1 MLLIRFFGGKG
12 GVGKTT
18 LAAAFAVRQARR
30 GVRTLVVSTDPAHS
44 LGDVLGATLS
54 DEPRPAGES
63 LLAAEIS
70 GERQAGRRVA
80 EVLEDARHAVPRE
93 VLPAVERHLR
103 RAVES
108 PGTVESALLDRL
120 TDLVERT
127 GKDWD
132 LLVVDSAPTGHMLR
146 LLSLPELLTP
156 WIEGLAHNRKQARDV
171 DRFADGLLGQAGAQ
185 RDPLLER
192 LQSRRQR
199 LEALQAR
206 LRADARVHLVL
217 VPERLPLAETERAAD
232 QLTEAGVPLAAVLV
246 NRVAS
251 GEESGVLARRRD
263 QEHTVLARVRERF
276 GGDGASGVLTV
287 PLLPGDLTGAA
298 GLDEAGAWLQPLDPQ
313 PADPQPLDPPPADS

>member
-1 MLLIRFFGGKG
+1 MIRFFGGKG

-44 LGDVLGATLS
+44 LGDVLDASLS
-54 DEPRPAGES
+54 EEPHPVGDF

-70 GERQAGRRVA
+70 GERQANHRVV

-120 TDLVERT
+120 TELVERT
-127 GKDWD
+127 GRDWD

-156 WIEGLAHNRKQARDV
+156 WVEGLAHNRKQARDV
-171 DRFADGLLGQAGAQ
+171 DRFADGLLGETGAQ

-192 LQSRRQR
+192 LQARRRR
-199 LEALQAR
+199 LERLQSR
-206 LRADARVHLVL
+206 LRGEARVHLVL

-232 QLTEAGVPLAAVLV
+232 QLAEARVPLAAVLV

-251 GEESGVLARRRD
+251 ADESGVLARRRA
-263 QEHTVLARVRERF
+263 QEQAVLARVRERF
-276 GGDGASGVLTV
+276 GGDGGAGVLTV
-287 PLLPGDLTGAA
+287 PLLPGELTGVA
-298 GLDEAGAWLQPLDPQ
+298 GLRETGERLAPV
-313 PADPQPLDPPPADS
+313 DPPDVRGA

>member
-18 LAAAFAVRQARR
+18 LAAAFATAQARR

-44 LGDVLGATLS
+44 LGDVLDTSLS
-54 DEPRPAGES
+54 EEPRAVADD

-70 GERQAGRRVA
+70 GENQAERRVA

-103 RAVES
+103 RAVDS

-120 TDLVERT
+120 TGLVERT
-127 GKDWD
+127 GRDWD

-146 LLSLPELLTP
+146 LVSLPELLTP
-156 WIEGLAHNRKQARDV
+156 WIEGLTRNRRRARDI
-171 DRFADGLLGQAGAQ
+171 DAYADGLLGERGAREE

-192 LQSRRQR
+192 LHARRRR
-199 LEALQAR
+199 LDNLRHR
-206 LRADARVHLVL
+206 LRTDARVHLVL

-232 QLTEAGVPLAAVLV
+232 RLAEAGLPLGAVLV
-246 NRVAS
+246 NRVAADA
-251 GEESGVLARRRD
+251 ESGVLARRRG
-263 QEHTVLARVRERF
+263 QERAVLARVRERF
-276 GGDGASGVLTV
+276 ADVVTV
-287 PLLPGDLTGAA
+287 PLLPGALAGVEELAEPAEWLADL
-298 GLDEAGAWLQPLDPQ
+298 
-313 PADPQPLDPPPADS
+313 

>member
-30 GVRTLVVSTDPAHS
+30 GARTLVVSTDPAHS
-44 LGDVLGATLS
+44 LGDVLGEALS
-54 DEPRPAGES
+54 DEPRPVGES

-70 GERQAGRRVA
+70 GERQASNRVA

-103 RAVES
+103 RAVDS

-127 GKDWD
+127 GQDWD
-132 LLVVDSAPTGHMLR
+132 LLIVDSAPTGHMLR

-171 DRFADGLLGQAGAQ
+171 DRFADGLLGETGAQ

-192 LQSRRQR
+192 LQARRRR
-199 LEALQAR
+199 LEALQTR
-206 LRADARVHLVL
+206 LRDDARVHLVL

-232 QLTEAGVPLAAVLV
+232 QLAEAGVPLGAVLV

-251 GEESGVLARRRD
+251 DDESGVLARRRE
-263 QEHTVLARVRERF
+263 QEHSVLARVRERF
-276 GGDGASGVLTV
+276 AGGGGAAHPGVLTV
-287 PLLPGDLTGAA
+287 PLLPDELTGLTCLHEAA
-298 GLDEAGAWLQPLDPQ
+298 GWLAPLDPRA
-313 PADPQPLDPPPADS
+313 PR

>member
-18 LAAAFAVRQARR
+18 LAAAFAARQASR

-44 LGDVLGATLS
+44 LGDVLDVPLS
-54 DEPRPAGES
+54 DEPRPVADG

-103 RAVES
+103 RAVDS

-120 TDLVERT
+120 TDLVEGT
-127 GKDWD
+127 GGDWD
-132 LLVVDSAPTGHMLR
+132 LLVVDSAPTGHMVR

-156 WIEGLAHNRKQARDV
+156 WIEGLTRNRRTARNV
-171 DRFADGLLGQAGAQ
+171 DRYADALFGENTDEA
-185 RDPLLER
+185 DPLLDRLHARRRRLDDLRTR
-192 LQSRRQR
+192 LQR
-199 LEALQAR
+199 
-206 LRADARVHLVL
+206 DARVHLVL

-232 QLTEAGVPLAAVLV
+232 QLGEAGLPLGAVLV
-246 NRVAS
+246 NRVAGD
-251 GEESGVLARRRD
+251 GEAGVLARRRD
-263 QEHTVLARVRERF
+263 QEAAVLARVRERF
-276 GGDGASGVLTV
+276 GDVVTV
-287 PLLPGDLTGAA
+287 PLLPGSLA
-298 GLDEAGAWLQPLDPQ
+298 GLAELGEPGEWLDAL
-313 PADPQPLDPPPADS
+313 

>member
-1 MLLIRFFGGKG
+1 VLLIRFFGGKG

-18 LAAAFAVRQARR
+18 LAAAFATAQARR

-44 LGDVLGATLS
+44 LGDVLDTPLS
-54 DEPRPAGES
+54 EEPRAVADR

-70 GERQAGRRVA
+70 GENQAERRVS

-103 RAVES
+103 RAVDS

-127 GKDWD
+127 GREWD

-156 WIEGLAHNRKQARDV
+156 WIEGLARNRRKARDI
-171 DRFADGLLGQAGAQ
+171 DGYADGLLGERSDE

-192 LQSRRQR
+192 LHARRRR
-199 LEALQAR
+199 LDDLRER
-206 LRADARVHLVL
+206 LRRDARVHLVL

-232 QLTEAGVPLAAVLV
+232 RLAEAGLPLGAVLV
-246 NRVAS
+246 NRVA
-251 GEESGVLARRRD
+251 GEDESGVLARRRG
-263 QEHTVLARVRERF
+263 QERAVLARVRERF
-276 GGDGASGVLTV
+276 ADVVTV
-287 PLLPGDLTGAA
+287 PLLPGGLAGAA
-298 GLDEAGAWLQPLDPQ
+298 ELDEPACWL
-313 PADPQPLDPPPADS
+313 ADL